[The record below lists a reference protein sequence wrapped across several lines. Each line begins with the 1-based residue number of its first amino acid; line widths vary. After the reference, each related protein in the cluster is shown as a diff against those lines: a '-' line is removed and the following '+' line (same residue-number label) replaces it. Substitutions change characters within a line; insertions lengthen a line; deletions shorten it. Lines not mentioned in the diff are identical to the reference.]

1 LNGCKGMHLWLLVVL
16 LCVSLHAA
24 AQEILGDQNSET
36 VDAVAADK
44 VDAASPE
51 IPRVFTFVRLDAPV
65 IDGDLSDGFWFNLHE
80 IPIEYEVF
88 PVRLRDAGV
97 PTRVRIA
104 LTETHLYAAFDAPDP
119 DISNLRSAV
128 RERDGLK
135 EDDYVSLVLDPAGQ
149 GLRKYEFRVNPHG
162 SQSDVLQDTISDRY
176 LYDWDA
182 EWEAAAQI
190 DETGFRV
197 EMAIPRSALGILP
210 GDQAQQLELLVMLKR
225 HYPRQVER
233 TLASA
238 VQLVL
243 TEEPPKSSEA
253 KDSGRRLTITPHYVF
268 DRDEDRDIGGRF
280 EQVEEQP
287 RHAAGAYFNYRLSA
301 DRSFLMTV
309 KPNYA
314 EVESDIARDSINN
327 PFDPYEPEKREMFV
341 DTREYFRTLNEVVY
355 TRNIVQPDVGLA
367 HLWRSPTA
375 TSGLLAAFDQQT
387 QLYMPDNLGSDVVTL
402 VDNSQSAAFNYERQS
417 DKRSLGVLTTLRTAD
432 DYHNAV
438 LSLNG
443 TGNRGVDDK
452 VRGQFMVSDT
462 RYPQRFAEDLC
473 DTTGCTE
480 QDPDAECELGDCDIT
495 PYVRRADYDDPLRG
509 YNLQLRYNHD
519 GPDSLY
525 WARYYDVSPDFRA
538 DLGFLRR
545 VDYRAINLA
554 YGRKWY
560 FQAKAD
566 DESQSRIR
574 AYLVGGHMRSH
585 SDNQP
590 LETTVGIWGEFRG
603 SYQTIARLGW
613 QHRKRAVNRLDQSD
627 LSAGDNAP
635 RFDEHYWQWFFQ
647 TAPYV
652 PWTLHLDGR
661 WGAMADPD
669 NLVLGHMREIKPKL
683 HYTTGPLD
691 LMADLTLRHFDT
703 DGDRLYKEQFF
714 SLTALYHTPSGLTHR
729 LLWLNDLTERDI
741 DRWRG
746 DELARET
753 SRTLEYT
760 QIFSPH
766 PAWQLMW
773 GLRLVKD
780 YESDINQKD
789 LTAREIYFKVQREFT
804 LLD

>member
-1 LNGCKGMHLWLLVVL
+1 MNRCKGLRPFLLVAL
-16 LCVSLHAA
+16 LCVSLHSL
-24 AQEILGDQNSET
+24 AQEILGDQDPE
-36 VDAVAADK
+36 AADAQS
-44 VDAASPE
+44 VDGAEMTSPE
-51 IPRVFTFVRLDAPV
+51 VPWVYTYVRHDAPI
-65 IDGDLSDGFWFNLHE
+65 IDGDLSDGFWHNLHE
-80 IPIEYEVF
+80 IPIDYEVF
-88 PVRLRDAGV
+88 PVRLRAAGV
-97 PTRVRIA
+97 PTRVRVA
-104 LTETHLYAAFDAPDP
+104 FTDTYLYAAFDAPDP
-119 DISNLRSAV
+119 DIDNLRSAV

-176 LYDWDA
+176 LYDWDT
-182 EWEAAAQI
+182 EWQASAKI
-190 DETGFRV
+190 DATGFSV
-197 EMAIPRSALGILP
+197 EMAIPREALRITP
-210 GDQAQQLELLVMLKR
+210 DEHDQPLKLLIMFKR

-233 TLASA
+233 TLATA
-238 VQLVL
+238 VELVL
-243 TEEPPKSSEA
+243 TEEPPKANAPVPSN
-253 KDSGRRLTITPHYVF
+253 RHLTVTPHYVY
-268 DRDEDRDIGGRF
+268 DRDEERDIGARF
-280 EQVEEQP
+280 DQVEEQP
-287 RHAAGAYFNYRLSA
+287 RHAAGAYLNYQISA

-327 PFDPYEPEKREMFV
+327 PFDPYEPEKRELFV
-341 DTREYFRTLNEVVY
+341 DAREYFRTLNEVVY
-355 TRNIVQPDVGLA
+355 TRNIIQPDVGLA
-367 HLWRSPTA
+367 HLWSSPTA

-387 QLYMPDNLGSDVVTL
+387 QLYMPDNLGSDVVSL
-402 VDNSQSAAFNYERQS
+402 VDNSQSVAFNYEHQS
-417 DKRSLGVLTTLRTAD
+417 DKRSLGVLSTLRTAD

-438 LSLNG
+438 MSFNG
-443 TGNRGVDDK
+443 TGNLGIDDK

-473 DTTGCTE
+473 DSAGCTDL
-480 QDPDAECELGDCDIT
+480 DPDAECELGECDIT

-519 GPDSLY
+519 GPKSLY

-545 VDYRAINLA
+545 VDYRAVNLA

-574 AYLVGGHMRSH
+574 AYLIGGHMRSH
-585 SDNQP
+585 SDNEP
-590 LETTVGIWGEFRG
+590 LETTVGAWGEFRG

-613 QHRKRAVNRLDQSD
+613 QHRNRAVNRIDQSD

-661 WGAMADPD
+661 WGAVADPE
-669 NLVLGHMREIKPKL
+669 NLVLGQMREIKPKL
-683 HYTTGPLD
+683 HYTAGRLD
-691 LMADLTLRHFDT
+691 LIADLTLRDFST

-714 SLTALYHTPSGLTHR
+714 SLTALYHDPRGLTHR
-729 LLWLNDLTERDI
+729 LLWLNDVTERDI

-746 DELARET
+746 AELARET

-760 QIFSPH
+760 QIYSPH

-780 YESDINQKD
+780 YESDINKQD
-789 LTAREIYFKVQREFT
+789 LTAREVYFKVQREFT
-804 LLD
+804 LFD